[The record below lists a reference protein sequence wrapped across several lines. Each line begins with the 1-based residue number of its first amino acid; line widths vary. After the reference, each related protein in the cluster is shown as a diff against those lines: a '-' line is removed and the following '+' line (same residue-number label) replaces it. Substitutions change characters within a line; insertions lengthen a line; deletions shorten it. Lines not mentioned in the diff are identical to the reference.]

1 MRLAALLRRYEY
13 FPSFWNGALLAD
25 DDQLSRV
32 GLHGRAAP
40 VGFQA
45 GPKGVDLTPSARAR
59 VGARPGHQTSAS
71 NRPHYRW
78 CSHVQVTAYRRA
90 PYALLSTLRP
100 ADEVGAHEPFTGSL
114 LPNSARIL
122 LRLLRLRRNKRR
134 SPDGGVSYHTAAC
147 ATSWSRRGLGGL
159 SRSSFKCCSHV
170 SASSKG
176 PQALDGL
183 TIA

>member
-71 NRPHYRW
+71 NRPHCRW

-100 ADEVGAHEPFTGSL
+100 ADEVGAHEPFTGPL

-134 SPDGGVSYHTAAC
+134 SPDSSVTHPSGTGAIAA
-147 ATSWSRRGLGGL
+147 
-159 SRSSFKCCSHV
+159 
-170 SASSKG
+170 ASSLEG
-176 PQALDGL
+176 QRVD
-183 TIA
+183 